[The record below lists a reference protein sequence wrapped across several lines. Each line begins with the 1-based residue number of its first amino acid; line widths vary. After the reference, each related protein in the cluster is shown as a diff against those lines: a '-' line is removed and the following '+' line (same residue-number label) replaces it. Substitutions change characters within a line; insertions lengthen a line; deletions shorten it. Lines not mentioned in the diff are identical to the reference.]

1 MPWHRLCQGICFG
14 KEGTYSLARDLL
26 TNSGSL
32 GEPAV
37 FELAQ
42 YTHSTNGDLS
52 KLWGGECAYTGTWAH
67 ARACK
72 HTPPARAHTIKAKTK
87 HAALTGPG
95 VWCYQAAAAAHPE
108 GSLGLEGLVREKG
121 GERRRR
127 AHVQT

>member
-52 KLWGGECAYTGTWAH
+52 KLWGGSVRTRAH
-67 ARACK
+67 GHTRARAN
-72 HTPPARAHTIKAKTK
+72 TPPPRARTPSKPKQSMLPSLAPEFGATRQQQPPIQRVAW
-87 HAALTGPG
+87 
-95 VWCYQAAAAAHPE
+95 VW
-108 GSLGLEGLVREKG
+108 KD
-121 GERRRR
+121 
-127 AHVQT
+127 